1 MANGHGQWQLSRVSV
16 KAMSLV
22 VFPFKTEDPNV
33 VLTNIR
39 IAASHPAVGRVLA
52 VGFEQE
58 STFEAVARSR
68 EEIGRETSTPI
79 DLVLQ
84 HRIGDMRP
92 GKGDGMNT
100 GLRYFL
106 SETDAERIHFYDADI
121 TSFGPEWITQAE
133 RGADLGY
140 DAVRHF
146 FPRSSTDA
154 MITWMITRTGF
165 ALLWPR
171 SELPRIEQPL
181 GGELL
186 FSRSVTEAL
195 VADDRVQA
203 QSNWGIDTLYTFA
216 TVQSGFS
223 VYETY
228 VEQGKAHALYGGLTD
243 LKTMLVE
250 CFAAIQALRGEK
262 VTKPINHQVEAT
274 ASVPS
279 SITEKVGYNIEAT
292 LRMPG
297 QRWNERQVELLGSFS
312 DEVQQG
318 VLENRKSATFA
329 FMDEEA
335 WAETYSTLLESF
347 TPGDDDWEELLFKLW
362 VIRVLNYTTARALRG
377 YEHSQEYLRST
388 ISGYTERAVL
398 AE

>member
-1 MANGHGQWQLSRVSV
+1 
-16 KAMSLV
+16 MSLV

-39 IAASHPAVGRVLA
+39 IAASHPAVSRVLA

-58 STFEAVARSR
+58 STFEAVAGSR
-68 EEIGRETSTPI
+68 GEIERETATPI

-84 HRIGDMRP
+84 DRIGSMRP

-106 SETDAERIHFYDADI
+106 SETDAERLHFYDADI
-121 TSFGPEWITQAE
+121 TSFGPGWITQAE
-133 RGADLGY
+133 RAADLDY
-140 DAVRHF
+140 DVVRHF

-171 SELPRIEQPL
+171 TELPWIEQPL

-186 FSRSVTEAL
+186 FTRPVVEAL

-203 QSNWGIDTLYTFA
+203 QSDWGIDTLYTFA

-228 VEQGKAHALYGGLTD
+228 VPQGKAHALYGGLTD

-250 CFAAIQALRGEK
+250 CFAAMQALRGET
-262 VTKPINHQVEAT
+262 VSESVIHRVEAT

-279 SITEKVGYNIEAT
+279 SITEKIGYDIEAT

-297 QRWNERQVELLGSFS
+297 RGWTDRQVELLSVLPENLRS
-312 DEVQQG
+312 G
-318 VLENRKSATFA
+318 VLENRSSATFS
-329 FMDEEA
+329 FMNEEA
-335 WAETYSTLLESF
+335 WAAVYSTLLDSF
-347 TPGDDDWEELLFKLW
+347 VPGDEGWEELLFKLW

-377 YEHSQEYLRST
+377 YDHSQQYLRSM
-388 ISGYTERAVL
+388 IGGYLEAAAL
-398 AE
+398 GL

>member
-1 MANGHGQWQLSRVSV
+1 
-16 KAMSLV
+16 MSLV
-22 VFPFKTEDPNV
+22 VFPFKTEDPDV
-33 VLTNIR
+33 VLTNLR
-39 IAASHPAVGRVLA
+39 IAASHAAVSKVLA
-52 VGFEQE
+52 IGFEEE
-58 STFEAVARSR
+58 STFAAIQESRRDIARH
-68 EEIGRETSTPI
+68 TSTPV
-79 DLVLQ
+79 DLILQ
-84 HRIGDMRP
+84 DRIGDLRP

-100 GLRYFL
+100 GLRYLL
-106 SETDAERIHFYDADI
+106 SETDSDRIHFYDADI

-133 RGADLGY
+133 IAADRGY

-165 ALLWPR
+165 ALLWP
-171 SELPRIEQPL
+171 STELPRIEQPL

-186 FSRSVTEAL
+186 FTRSVAEAL

-250 CFAAIQALRGEK
+250 CFAAIQALRGET
-262 VTKPINHQVEAT
+262 VGESVNHEVEAT
-274 ASVPS
+274 APVPP
-279 SITEKVGYNIEAT
+279 SITEKVGYDIEAT

-297 QRWNERQVELLGSFS
+297 QRWNDRQVELLDSFP
-312 DEVQQG
+312 EAVRTG
-318 VLENRKSATFA
+318 VLENRHSATFA

-335 WAETYSTLLESF
+335 WADTYSVLLESF
-347 TPGDDDWEELLFKLW
+347 EPGDDDWEELLFKLW
-362 VIRVLNYTTARALRG
+362 VIRVLNYTTTRALRG
-377 YEHSQEYLRST
+377 YEHSQRYLRAT
-388 ISGYTERAVL
+388 ISDYTERAVL
-398 AE
+398 